1 MLENI
6 VSALYQG
13 QYAIVRPVV
22 GLTGDSAILD
32 SDFCVP
38 VL

>member
-13 QYAIVRPVV
+13 QYASS
-22 GLTGDSAILD
+22 L
-32 SDFCVP
+32 P
-38 VL
+38 VLGLAGNSAGRDSYFFILVL